1 MVEGHGTSYGG
12 ERGKEKTYPEEDRGR
27 FGSLSIY
34 PAEYELY
41 ENVFWL
47 LQNVRLFILTVYPP
61 RWEDE
66 KQNIRGAILFNFDIE
81 NSFHESLVSEQTKN
95 RTVREERGS
104 WLQLETLMFSRRGDP
119 ILYISRDIVERFYLA
134 DEIGNVRCSI
144 ACALN
149 NIGCWIFSPWRG
161 SGTEIRVIDRPA
173 FPLNLNNGGI
183 NLPSSRLINPQNL
196 NSRPRQASD
205 ATDSFFTSSSFS
217 FFWRERG
224 NFHE

>member
-1 MVEGHGTSYGG
+1 MGESVEKRRPIPRRIVGDSVH
-12 ERGKEKTYPEEDRGR
+12 
-27 FGSLSIY
+27 
-34 PAEYELY
+34 PAEYELGMY
-41 ENVFWL
+41 FDFFKMFVFSSSRCIL
-47 LQNVRLFILTVYPP
+47 LDGKTRNRIFE
-61 RWEDE
+61 RG
-66 KQNIRGAILFNFDIE
+66 GAILFNFNIE

>member
-1 MVEGHGTSYGG
+1 
-12 ERGKEKTYPEEDRGR
+12 
-27 FGSLSIY
+27 
-34 PAEYELY
+34 
-41 ENVFWL
+41 
-47 LQNVRLFILTVYPP
+47 
-61 RWEDE
+61 
-66 KQNIRGAILFNFDIE
+66 
-81 NSFHESLVSEQTKN
+81 
-95 RTVREERGS
+95 
-104 WLQLETLMFSRRGDP
+104 MFSRRGDP

-205 ATDSFFTSSSFS
+205 ATDSFFTSSSF
-217 FFWRERG
+217 FFGERG
-224 NFHE
+224 ATFMNNKSLSLALTPSMEQYIRPRLIVSFLRKQKCSLINHSSSL